1 MAHRLRL
8 VVRDRQEPSV
18 PSADRWEA
26 YERRKAEIAETA
38 TSAAEYQERLAALAE
53 EMGL

>member
-8 VVRDRQEPSV
+8 VVRDRQEPSA
-18 PSADRWEA
+18 PSVDRWEA

-38 TSAAEYQERLAALAE
+38 TSAAEYERLLRELAE
-53 EMGL
+53 GMGL